1 MAGNKKKCLFVC
13 GALLVSGLIAGDL
26 NGNSADDKGAK
37 QTEQSWRLS
46 QQYGGSAAKLA
57 VSEKSIST
65 KNTEWDVSLNAD
77 SVITVNPY
85 FAIPENLSSSFKDL
99 PKDMNKFEQVNH
111 VDIKASTGEESV
123 AIIPK
128 DGTDDV
134 KQVTVDFKI
143 GNYDV
148 TYDVNLAEGTNT
160 NVSVD
165 GEYNY
170 ELDGEENEKFTT
182 AAQGIKKDFEEGTL
196 TGDDVTK
203 FVDDTKN
210 SCNTTRMHDEI
221 GKQTANRT
229 SFPGSLLLSSIFGKN
244 SR

>member
-13 GALLVSGLIAGDL
+13 GALLVSSLIAGDL
-26 NGNSADDKGAK
+26 NGNSADDKDTK
-37 QTEQSWRLS
+37 QTEQSWILS
-46 QQYGGSAAKLA
+46 QHDGGSAAKLA

-99 PKDMNKFEQVNH
+99 PKDMNKFEQVNY
-111 VDIKASTGEESV
+111 VEIKAPTGEESV

-134 KQVTVDFKI
+134 KQVTTSFKI

-148 TYDVNLAEGTNT
+148 TYGVNLAEGKSTK
-160 NVSVD
+160 VSVD
-165 GEYNY
+165 GKYNY
-170 ELDGEENEKFTT
+170 ELDGKENEKFTT
-182 AAQGIKKDFEEGTL
+182 AAKDIKTKFEEGTL

-210 SCNTTRMHDEI
+210 SCNTARMHDEI
-221 GKQTANRT
+221 ARQTADRT
-229 SFPGSLLLSSIFGKN
+229 SFPGSLLLSTVFGKN